1 MPFPFQT
8 ENEQI
13 KSWDA
18 IVIIISC
25 DIMQDIYLQ
34 LHLFLTTFTMAL
46 PLDNQNVNVAKI
58 KGRENICLL
67 SYILQNRIQN
77 DERKTLMGKMSDW
90 LLAYGNCEESLHLQ
104 HSCHQQPFQ
113 NKIEHEIHLPIKCAW
128 EAVCIQMAHASV
140 HTQISMI
147 RNIQEYAQ
155 KNEKYIWRNEPNP
168 TETLQVMPI
177 DIGAT

>member
-128 EAVCIQMAHASV
+128 DAVI
-140 HTQISMI
+140 HTSKQNPEQWKENINGKNVRLIVGLWKLWRISSS
-147 RNIQEYAQ
+147 
-155 KNEKYIWRNEPNP
+155 
-168 TETLQVMPI
+168 T
-177 DIGAT
+177 